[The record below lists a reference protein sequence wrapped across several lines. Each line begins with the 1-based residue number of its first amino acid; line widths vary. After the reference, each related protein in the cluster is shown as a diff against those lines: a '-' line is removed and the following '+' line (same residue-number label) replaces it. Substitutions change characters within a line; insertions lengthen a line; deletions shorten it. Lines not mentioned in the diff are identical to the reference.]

1 MLENA
6 EAMLTPL
13 EIKSFMY
20 RWSLDLAWPTK
31 RVKKAG
37 NQRILIMTE
46 HYTRFIVCVPIPN
59 KEASTIAT
67 AFRNHVLPVFGAPAE
82 CLVDGERVVR
92 TIKFC
97 FKKMTLDKGLD
108 YEWDEVLWSLVL
120 SYNAAKQE
128 STGVAPFT
136 LLFAQEA
143 TVPPDLRARPG
154 LNFEEQEEKTLA
166 EDVLQRAIIV
176 KKLMV
181 HAGCSLEVAQHRDT
195 LRYEHRRSG
204 IYEPKPHQFKVG
216 DFVYIRQRTRS
227 GMEVATKPAILKLV
241 KVQRYGVVVLED
253 STKLREKST
262 VQSIAPCHLQVKDQ
276 YDCSAAI
283 PSKHL
288 ACEECKRTVGEASM
302 LVCDMCN
309 HGYHI
314 WCLKPALG
322 GVPEGDWQCP
332 KCLGTAVVAASAEV
346 GISIVETM
354 AAVELQL
361 KEQLGADAKLLP
373 ADVGPHRAVEQG
385 REQPWQA
392 LASRQIAGKDGNM
405 GDLTDRV
412 AYDSPWLALAR
423 GLHD

>member
-1 MLENA
+1 MHPQL
-6 EAMLTPL
+6 
-13 EIKSFMY
+13 
-20 RWSLDLAWPTK
+20 
-31 RVKKAG
+31 
-37 NQRILIMTE
+37 QRF
-46 HYTRFIVCVPIPN
+46 RFIAGEYMALALC
-59 KEASTIAT
+59 SQ
-67 AFRNHVLPVFGAPAE
+67 NHGV
-82 CLVDGERVVR
+82 
-92 TIKFC
+92 
-97 FKKMTLDKGLD
+97 DKGLD
-108 YEWDEVLWSLVL
+108 YEWDELLWSLVL

-143 TVPPDLRARPG
+143 TVPPDLRVRPS
-154 LNFEEQEEKTLA
+154 LNFEEQEEKTHA
-166 EDVLQRAIIV
+166 EDLLQRATIV
-176 KKLMV
+176 KKLIV

-204 IYEPKPHQFKVG
+204 SYEPKPHQFKVG
-216 DFVYIRQRTRS
+216 DFFYIRQKPRS

-241 KVQRYGVVVLED
+241 KVRKDGVVVLED

-262 VQSIAPCHLQVKDQ
+262 VQSIAPCHLQVKNQ

-288 ACEECKRTVGEASM
+288 ACEECKRTDGEASM
-302 LVCDMCN
+302 PLCDTCN

-346 GISIVETM
+346 GISIVEKM

-361 KEQLGADAKLLP
+361 KERLGADAKLLP
-373 ADVGPHRAVEQG
+373 ADVGPHRAWNTVVSSLGRPRRHGRSRGRVEIWVTSQTVWHG
-385 REQPWQA
+385 GSKKNSGNISNFFVVRPA
-392 LASRQIAGKDGNM
+392 LKISIGQVSTISAKI
-405 GDLTDRV
+405 
-412 AYDSPWLALAR
+412 
-423 GLHD
+423 